1 MRILSLL
8 AAALVVTSLPAAAQ
22 RGGGAGAGAA
32 GGRGGRGADQTPSIP
47 LPPSPRADAL
57 KREAIADV
65 DRMAKF
71 TQEMVDMIF
80 SYGELGFQEV
90 ETSRYITKI
99 LRDNGFT
106 VQEGVAGIPTAW
118 VARWGS
124 GSPVIAIG
132 SDIDGIPQAS
142 QKPGVAYQDP
152 IVPGAPGQ
160 GEGHNSGQAVNITGI
175 LAAKKI
181 MERER
186 LPGTIVVWP
195 GVAEEQLGAKAHLI
209 RAGLF
214 RDVDAVIFSHVSS
227 NLGVQWGISSSNA
240 IISAQFSFLGQAA
253 HSAGSPWRGRS
264 ALDAVELMNVGWNF
278 RREHLE
284 ISQRS
289 HYVIPDG
296 GDQPNVV
303 PTTASVWYYFRM
315 PTAAATQQLF
325 QTGVEIA
332 KGAAM
337 MTGTKLD
344 TVQILG
350 SAWHQHFNR
359 PIAEAMAANI
369 QLVGMPQWSAD
380 DHAFAR
386 AVQEVMGSRPTG
398 LQNELGNPLGGPAT
412 SFTGGGSDDIGDF
425 TWNFP
430 TVTLRYPSNVPG
442 LPGHHWSSAMASAT
456 PIAHKGATAGA
467 KVMAATIIDMVV
479 RPELIRNAK
488 TYFAEQTRELKYT
501 PLMRPVD
508 RPAVWLNTDI
518 QGRYRSELSKYYY
531 DPSKHATYME
541 QLGIKYP
548 VLRKP

>member
-1 MRILSLL
+1 MRLLPLL
-8 AAALVVTSLPAAAQ
+8 AAAFILGALPAAAQ
-22 RGGGAGAGAA
+22 RGGG
-32 GGRGGRGADQTPSIP
+32 GGRGAQ
-47 LPPSPRADAL
+47 PPSVPLAPNPRADAL
-57 KREAIADV
+57 KKEAIADV

-71 TQEMVDMIF
+71 TQEVVDQIF

-90 ETSRYITKI
+90 ETSKYITKI

-106 VQEGVAGIPTAW
+106 VQEGAAGIPTAW

-142 QKPGVAYQDP
+142 QKPGVAYHDP
-152 IVPGAPGQ
+152 IVPGAPGH

-181 MERER
+181 MERDR
-186 LPGTIVVWP
+186 IPGTIVVWP

-227 NLGVQWGISSSNA
+227 NLGTSWGISSSNA

-264 ALDAVELMNVGWNF
+264 ALDAVELMNVGWNY

-315 PTAAATQQLF
+315 PTAADTKELYE
-325 QTGVEIA
+325 TGIEIA

-350 SAWHQHFNR
+350 TAWHQHFNR
-359 PIAEAMAANI
+359 PIAEAMAANAQI
-369 QLVGMPQWSAD
+369 VGMPAWSED
-380 DHAFAR
+380 DQAFAR
-386 AVQEVMGSRPTG
+386 AVQETMGSRPNG
-398 LQNELGNPLGGPAT
+398 LSTNIGNTLGGPAT

-430 TVTLRYPSNVPG
+430 TVTLRYPSNIPG
-442 LPGHHWSSAMASAT
+442 LPGHHWSSSMASAT

-467 KVMAATIIDMVV
+467 KVVAATVLDLML
-479 RPELIRNAK
+479 RPDLIRNAK

-518 QGRYRSELSKYYY
+518 MARYKPELSKYYY
-531 DPSKHATYME
+531 DPSKYRTYME
-541 QLGIKYP
+541 QLGIRYP
-548 VLRKP
+548 VLKKP

>member
-1 MRILSLL
+1 MRILLL
-8 AAALVVTSLPAAAQ
+8 AALLATIPTTLTAQ
-22 RGGGAGAGAA
+22 RGGG
-32 GGRGGRGADQTPSIP
+32 GGRGGSAANETPSTP
-47 LPPSPRADAL
+47 LPPNPRADAL
-57 KREAIADV
+57 KQEAIAEV
-65 DRMAKF
+65 DRMATL
-71 TQEMVDMIF
+71 TQQMVDQIF

-118 VARWGS
+118 IARWGS
-124 GSPVIAIG
+124 GKPVIAIG

-142 QKPGVAYQDP
+142 QKPGVAYHDP
-152 IVPGAPGQ
+152 IVPGAPGH
-160 GEGHNSGQAVNITGI
+160 GEGHNTGQPVNVTAII
-175 LAAKKI
+175 AAKKL
-181 MERER
+181 MERDR
-186 LPGTIVVWP
+186 IPGTIVVWP

-214 RDVDAVIFSHVSS
+214 RDVDAVIFTHVSS
-227 NLGVQWGISSSNA
+227 NLGTSWGVSSSNA
-240 IISAQFSFLGQAA
+240 IFSVQFTFLGSAA

-264 ALDAVELMNVGWNF
+264 ALDAVELMNVGWNY

-284 ISQRS
+284 IAQRS

-315 PTAAATQQLF
+315 PTAADTKELF
-325 QTGVEIA
+325 ETGVEIA

-350 SAWHQHFNR
+350 SGWHQHFNR
-359 PIAEAMAANI
+359 PIAEAMAANVR
-369 QLVGMPQWSAD
+369 LVGMPQWSED
-380 DHAFAR
+380 DQAFAR
-386 AVQEVMGSRPTG
+386 AVQTTMGSTRPQG
-398 LQNELGNPLGGPAT
+398 LSSNLGNPLGGPAT

-430 TVTLRYPSNVPG
+430 TVTLRYPANVPG

-456 PIAHKGATAGA
+456 PIAHKGSTAGA
-467 KVMAATIIDMVV
+467 KVVAATIIDLML
-479 RPELIRNAK
+479 RPELITAAK
-488 TYFAEQTRELKYT
+488 TYFTDVQTRELKYT
-501 PLMRPVD
+501 PLMREVD
-508 RPAVWLNTDI
+508 KPATHLNTDI
-518 QGRYRSELSKYYY
+518 MARYRPELRKYYY
-531 DPSKHATYME
+531 DPTKYKTYME
-541 QLGIKYP
+541 QLGVKYP
-548 VLRKP
+548 VLKKP

>member
-1 MRILSLL
+1 MRILPLLSAALLVLPL
-8 AAALVVTSLPAAAQ
+8 AAEAQ
-22 RGGGAGAGAA
+22 RGGGGGA
-32 GGRGGRGADQTPSIP
+32 GGRGGRGADQAPSTP
-47 LPPSPRADAL
+47 LPPNPRAEAL
-57 KREAIADV
+57 KKEAIADV
-65 DRMAKF
+65 DRMAKL
-71 TQEMVDMIF
+71 TQEMVDQVF

-90 ETSRYITKI
+90 ETSRYLTKI

-106 VQEGVAGIPTAW
+106 VQMGVAGMPTAW
-118 VARWGS
+118 VARWGT
-124 GSPVIAIG
+124 GSPVIAFG

-152 IVPGAPGQ
+152 IVPGAPGH

-175 LAAKKI
+175 IAAKKI

-186 LPGTIVVWP
+186 IPGTIVVWP

-214 RDVDAVIFSHVSS
+214 RDVDAVVFSHVSS
-227 NLGVQWGISSSNA
+227 NLGVSWGISSSNA

-315 PTAAATQQLF
+315 PTAAQTQELF

-350 SAWHQHFNR
+350 TAWHQHFNR

-369 QLVGMPQWSAD
+369 QMVGMPQWSED
-380 DHAFAR
+380 DQAFAR
-386 AVQEVMGSRPTG
+386 AVQETMGSRPSG
-398 LQNELGNPLGGPAT
+398 LQTNLGNPLGGPAT

-442 LPGHHWSSAMASAT
+442 LPGHHWSSSMASAT

-467 KVMAATIIDMVV
+467 KVVAATIIDFML
-479 RPELIRNAK
+479 RPELVQNAK
-488 TYFAEQTRELKYT
+488 TYFAEQTRELKYA

-518 QGRYRSELSKYYY
+518 MARYKPELSKYYY
-531 DPSKHATYME
+531 DPAKYKTYME
-541 QLGIKYP
+541 QLGIRYP
-548 VLRKP
+548 VLKKP